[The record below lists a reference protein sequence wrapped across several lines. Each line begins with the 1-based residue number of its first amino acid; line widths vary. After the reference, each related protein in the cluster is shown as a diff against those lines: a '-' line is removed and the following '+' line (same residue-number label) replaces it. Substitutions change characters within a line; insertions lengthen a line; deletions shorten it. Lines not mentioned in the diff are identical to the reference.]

1 MRDLPPEP
9 IHLPF
14 HTGPYRM
21 SMDLTTAPESAWFEI
36 DALYPTEM
44 AERRR
49 LLAEAHADVFGTVP
63 GSDAARAETL
73 ALVAA
78 ALTAHH
84 PDWFALDGGTLHNRL
99 TGEAW
104 MLDSPPLD
112 PLELAGRLVQEDLC
126 LLRLTEDGPVLM
138 AAVLCFPARWRLAE
152 KIGRPLAGIH
162 GPVPLYGEKL
172 ARPVDRFMAALK
184 PGRLAER
191 LNWSMMDDPTLFQP
205 TGHGRTEANAAIT
218 AENAGDRIFL
228 RVERQTL
235 SLLPASGAVLFTIRT
250 HCYPIARI
258 AADRQAA
265 ADLAAAVRALP
276 DTLRRYKSL
285 LPFQP
290 ALLAY
295 LDGRAA

>member
-1 MRDLPPEP
+1 MTLPPQQVHVSFDP
-9 IHLPF
+9 
-14 HTGPYRM
+14 GPYRM
-21 SMDLTTAPESAWFEI
+21 AMGLIARDPDDLIELDDRYAEEMDLRRDLLAQRHGEVFAALPE
-36 DALYPTEM
+36 
-44 AERRR
+44 AEAASGEVLRR
-49 LLAEAHADVFGTVP
+49 LADLLPRRFPAVFAATP
-63 GSDAARAETL
+63 GGIA
-73 ALVAA
+73 
-78 ALTAHH
+78 
-84 PDWFALDGGTLHNRL
+84 NRV
-99 TGEAW
+99 TGEEWDIAACD
-104 MLDSPPLD
+104 LH